1 MTGGAVAGGGG
12 ICWRHGIPWA
22 HAGAPR
28 RIRLCLP
35 PGRLLLRLAPL
46 ALTFAPSHCP
56 QLHNAA
62 AGRVGSRGHEG
73 VLRLLLAAGAGTD
86 AVDGEGDTALHVA
99 VRMQA
104 RGSGGYDPTRGVARL
119 LLEAGADDAITNGQG
134 LTPVNQ
140 D

>member
-1 MTGGAVAGGGG
+1 MGARRRAPPHPPAPPG
-12 ICWRHGIPWA
+12 A
-22 HAGAPR
+22 DSAAPR
-28 RIRLCLP
+28 AARPHVR
-35 PGRLLLRLAPL
+35 
-46 ALTFAPSHCP
+46 TFAYCP

-104 RGSGGYDPTRGVARL
+104 HGSGGYDPTRGVAWL

-134 LTPVNQ
+134 LTAVNQ